1 MISVSKEDIRE
12 LLGNDIE
19 EAYIDK
25 LIADADYLNHGQISY
40 GEFKQAFRDQM
51 RFLVSSI
58 RSKSS
63 LSEMLLSDSELSD
76 RNNPAT
82 TRPSK

>member
-1 MISVSKEDIRE
+1 MFAVSKENIRE
-12 LLGNDIE
+12 LLGDGVD

-25 LIADADYLNHGQISY
+25 LIAEADYLNDGRISY

-58 RSKSS
+58 RSRSS
-63 LSEMLLSDSELSD
+63 LSEILLTDSELSD
-76 RNNPAT
+76 RMSPQ
-82 TRPSK
+82 TRTSK